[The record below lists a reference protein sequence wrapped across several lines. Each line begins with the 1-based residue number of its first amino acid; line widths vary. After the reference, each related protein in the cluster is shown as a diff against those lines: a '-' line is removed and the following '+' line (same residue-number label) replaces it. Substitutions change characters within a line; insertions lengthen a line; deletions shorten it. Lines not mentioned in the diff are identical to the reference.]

1 MVDYTVAGV
10 EGGVCAPRGFRAA
23 GVDAGLVPG
32 QGPDLALIVSQ
43 QTSAAAGRFTVHP
56 FAAAP
61 VRWSRER
68 LRAGA
73 ARAVLVHAGSANA
86 ATGADGDADAAALAA
101 RCAAAIGC
109 PPGEVLLLG
118 TGTIGVRLA
127 VGDAAEAAE
136 KAAAALGRRGSGEVA
151 KALAAS
157 GGTAREHAVAVAWAE
172 GEVRIGGVAKASVPF
187 APAFGEF
194 RSTGGAASAPP
205 DPPGAG
211 GAPPDPSAGPPG
223 PPRPDRP
230 APSATT
236 LAVLTTD
243 ATVDPGL
250 LDGLLGRALAR
261 SFERVM
267 VDQAPGMA
275 DGAILLA
282 NATAAAPTLR
292 AGSDGA
298 AAFEAALAQLCESLA
313 EGLALRVPGTGKL
326 VVVTVHG
333 AAEHTGALAAARAV
347 AGSVAL
353 RAALAGGVAAWPA
366 VLDALATARVELDPQ
381 RVGVRFGPVTVVAGG
396 QAAPHDERAAAAVV
410 AKSQVDLA
418 VDLGVGPAA
427 ATVTTTDLPAEA
439 LGRHTR

>member
-32 QGPDLALIVSQ
+32 PGPDLALVVSQ
-43 QTSAAAGRFTVHP
+43 QTSAAAGRFTTHP
-56 FAAAP
+56 FASAP
-61 VRWSRER
+61 VRWSQER
-68 LRAGA
+68 LQAGL
-73 ARAVLVHAGSANA
+73 ARAVLVHAGNANA
-86 ATGADGDADAAALAA
+86 ATGPDGDADAAALAA
-101 RCAAAIGC
+101 RCAAAVGC
-109 PPGEVLLLG
+109 PPGELLLLG
-118 TGTIGVRLA
+118 TGAVGARLA

-157 GGTAREHAVAVAWAE
+157 GGTAREHAVAVAWSE

-187 APAFGEF
+187 APAFAEPEPD
-194 RSTGGAASAPP
+194 GGA
-205 DPPGAG
+205 
-211 GAPPDPSAGPPG
+211 
-223 PPRPDRP
+223 R
-230 APSATT
+230 SATT
-236 LAVLTTD
+236 LVVLTTD

-267 VDQAPGMA
+267 VDQGPGMA
-275 DGAILLA
+275 DGAVLLA
-282 NATAAAPTLR
+282 NATAAAPALR

-298 AAFEAALAQLCESLA
+298 SAFESALAQLCEALA
-313 EGLALRVPGTGKL
+313 EGLALRVPGARKL

-347 AGSVAL
+347 AGSIAL
-353 RAALAGGVAAWPA
+353 RAGLAAGVAAWPA
-366 VLDALATARVELDPQ
+366 VLDALATAPVALDPA

-396 QAAPHDERAAAAVV
+396 QATPHDERAAAAVV

-427 ATVTTTDLPAEA
+427 ATMTTTDLPPEA
-439 LGRHTR
+439 LGRHARW

>member
-23 GVDAGLVPG
+23 GVDAGLTPG
-32 QGPDLALIVSQ
+32 QGPDLALVVSQ

-56 FAAAP
+56 FASAP

-68 LRAGA
+68 LLAGV

-86 ATGADGDADAAALAA
+86 ATGPDGEADAAALAA

-109 PPGEVLLLG
+109 PAAEVLLLG
-118 TGTIGVRLA
+118 TGAIGTRLT

-136 KAAAALGRRGSGEVA
+136 KAAAALGRRGSSEVA

-157 GGTAREHAVAVAWAE
+157 GGTAREHAVAVAWSE

-187 APAFGEF
+187 APAFADP
-194 RSTGGAASAPP
+194 TAP
-205 DPPGAG
+205 
-211 GAPPDPSAGPPG
+211 
-223 PPRPDRP
+223 
-230 APSATT
+230 PSATT
-236 LAVLTTD
+236 LVVLTTD
-243 ATVDPGL
+243 ATVDPAL
-250 LDGLLGRALAR
+250 LDGLLGRAVAR

-275 DGAILLA
+275 DGAVLLA

-298 AAFEAALAQLCESLA
+298 AAFESALAQLCESLA
-313 EGLALRVPGTGKL
+313 EGLALRVPGARKL

-353 RAALAGGVAAWPA
+353 RASLAVGVAAWPA
-366 VLDALATARVELDPQ
+366 VLDALATARVELDPD

-427 ATVTTTDLPAEA
+427 ATVTTTDLPPEA
-439 LGRHTR
+439 LGRHAD

>member
-23 GVDAGLVPG
+23 GVDAGLTPG
-32 QGPDLALIVSQ
+32 QGPDLALVVSQ

-56 FAAAP
+56 FASAP
-61 VRWSRER
+61 VRWSRAR
-68 LRAGA
+68 LTAGA

-86 ATGADGDADAAALAA
+86 ATGPDGEADAAALAA

-109 PPGEVLLLG
+109 PPAEVLLLG
-118 TGTIGVRLA
+118 TGAIGTRLA

-157 GGTAREHAVAVAWAE
+157 GGTAREHAVAVAWSE

-187 APAFGEF
+187 APAFADP
-194 RSTGGAASAPP
+194 TA
-205 DPPGAG
+205 PPGA
-211 GAPPDPSAGPPG
+211 
-223 PPRPDRP
+223 
-230 APSATT
+230 TT
-236 LAVLTTD
+236 LVVLTTD

-250 LDGLLGRALAR
+250 LDGLLGRAVAR

-282 NATAAAPTLR
+282 NATAAAPALR

-298 AAFEAALAQLCESLA
+298 AAFESALAQLCESLA
-313 EGLALRVPGTGKL
+313 EGLALRVPGARKL

-353 RAALAGGVAAWPA
+353 RAGLAAGVAAWPA
-366 VLDALATARVELDPQ
+366 VLDALATARVELDPD

-396 QAAPHDERAAAAVV
+396 RAAPHDERAAAAVV

-418 VDLGVGPAA
+418 VDLGVGDAA
-427 ATVTTTDLPAEA
+427 ATVTTTDLPPEA
-439 LGRHTR
+439 LARHGP